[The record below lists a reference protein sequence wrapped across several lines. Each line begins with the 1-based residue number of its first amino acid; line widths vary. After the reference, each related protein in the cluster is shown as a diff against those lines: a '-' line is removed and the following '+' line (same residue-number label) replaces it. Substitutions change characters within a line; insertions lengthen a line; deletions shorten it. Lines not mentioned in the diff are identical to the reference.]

1 MSRLLCIA
9 CLIGWSALVWADS
22 QRDPTRPLDYRVSR
36 ESVSLTLNA
45 IMAGDSRRL
54 AIINGQSLTA
64 GEMIANTGGVRLLQ
78 VESHSVIVGQSGR
91 QWRLNLNDESVR
103 RTRPAEQ

>member
-1 MSRLLCIA
+1 MSRWLCIA
-9 CLIGWSALVWADS
+9 CLIGWSALVWADA

-36 ESVSLTLNA
+36 ESVALTLNA
-45 IMAGDSRRL
+45 IMEGDSRRL
-54 AIINGQSLTA
+54 AIINGQSLRES
-64 GEMIANTGGVRLLQ
+64 EMIANTGGVRL
-78 VESHSVIVGQSGR
+78 VRIESHSVIVGQGGR